1 MTPSPDFWKIRELKM
16 DRQDLVRALIKEGKR
31 YSDLSEKGHTYE
43 LQGVQLRID
52 KIRSDI
58 KTIEIQLRDSWIDEG
73 KEK

>member
-31 YSDLSEKGHTYE
+31 YSDLSEKGRTYE